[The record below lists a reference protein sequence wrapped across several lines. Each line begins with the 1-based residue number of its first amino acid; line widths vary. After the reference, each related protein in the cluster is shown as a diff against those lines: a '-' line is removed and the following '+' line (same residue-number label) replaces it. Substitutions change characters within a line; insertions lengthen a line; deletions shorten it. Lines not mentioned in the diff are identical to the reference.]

1 MSNESNYLAS
11 LIGKEVKINRGGP
24 DTVLGKLL
32 AVQSD
37 YLILHCSDGA
47 VYVQNSHVKSIT
59 ENRENKSSTYDEAPR
74 YYEGDSFHDVL
85 ENLKHRFVQINGGG
99 PEKLEGFIV
108 DVTSTHLLL
117 VVKQEVIRVPIFH
130 IRSIC
135 VKEKNKSQGSSSGGN
150 RSGGN
155 KSGQRSGHR
164 SGNRSGS
171 KSGHR
176 SGQNVSH
183 GSGHRSGQ
191 KSTRGSGHRRDDSRG
206 SRVRSRVGSRVRSR
220 VQRRQS
226 GLRRK
231 AW

>member
-74 YYEGDSFHDVL
+74 YHEGDSFHDIL

-135 VKEKNKSQGSSSGGN
+135 VKEKNKSQGSSSGGH

-155 KSGQRSGHR
+155 KSGQR

-183 GSGHRSGQ
+183 GSGHRSSQ

-206 SRVRSRVGSRVRSR
+206 SRVRSRV
-220 VQRRQS
+220 QRRQS